1 MPIRVVFTGATGRV
15 GRSMVPA
22 ILRSA
27 DFALVGA
34 VGRQRAGEDVGV
46 VLGMRETGVRLAS
59 EVEEAVRGT
68 GGQVLIDFSA
78 PEVAVK
84 HCRAGIEAGMAVV
97 MGTTG
102 MSAEDVSELG
112 RLAAS
117 RGVGAFKAPN
127 LTLAGHLMFRCAEL
141 VRRYMGDVEI
151 IEAHMPEKLDS
162 PSGTS
167 IETAERLERV
177 GGPPPGI
184 DHTRFGLPESR
195 GARVGSV
202 RIHSLRL
209 PSIYDHQEV
218 LFSRPGELLTIRYEQ
233 YTTEPLVGPTLR
245 AARLVLGARGLVHD
259 FPGLFEDDPA
269 ISSHTNS

>member
-22 ILRSA
+22 ILRNPE
-27 DFALVGA
+27 FALVGV
-34 VGRQRAGEDVGV
+34 VGRHRAGEDIGV
-46 VLGMRETGVRLAS
+46 VLGTGEAGVRLVP
-59 EVEEAVRGT
+59 EVQQALQDA

-102 MSAEDVSELG
+102 MTPEDVTELG
-112 RLAAS
+112 RLADS

-127 LTLAGHLMFRCAEL
+127 LTLAGYLMFRCGEI

-167 IETAERLERV
+167 IETAERLDRV
-177 GGPPPGI
+177 GGPPPGT
-184 DHTRFGLPESR
+184 DHTRFGIPESR
-195 GARVGSV
+195 GALVGSV

-209 PSIYDHQEV
+209 PSVYDHQEV
-218 LFSRPGELLTIRYEQ
+218 IFSRPGELLTIRYEQ
-233 YTTEPLVGPTLR
+233 YTTEPLIGATLK
-245 AARLVLGARGLVHD
+245 AARLVLQARGLVYD
-259 FPGLFEDDPA
+259 FPGLFEEDAP
-269 ISSHTNS
+269 ISSHTNP

>member
-22 ILRSA
+22 ILRST

-102 MSAEDVSELG
+102 MTPEDVAQLG
-112 RLAAS
+112 RLADS

-127 LTLAGHLMFRCAEL
+127 LTLAGHLMLRCAEL

-167 IETAERLERV
+167 IETAERLDRV
-177 GGPPPGI
+177 GGPPPGT

-245 AARLVLGARGLVHD
+245 AARLVLGARGLVYD
-259 FPGLFEDDPA
+259 FPGLFEEDLP
-269 ISSHTNS
+269 ISAHTNS